1 MPKERNIKQESFD
14 AILMWLDR
22 DRETAALKY
31 EELRRSLIKILGW
44 HSCAD
49 AAGLADEVF
58 NRVACKIEQLLG
70 IYQGDPRLYFYAVA
84 NNLVK
89 EQQKQSKL
97 HVSIDDVDLPG
108 PESFEDELNED
119 AKTRSLE
126 CFRQCLQQLS
136 PENRA
141 LIVDYYRKEKQA
153 KIDHRKDMAARL
165 GIEVNALRVKMHR
178 IRVALEECI
187 ERCIGD

>member
-1 MPKERNIKQESFD
+1 MPKDRNIKQESFD

-44 HSCAD
+44 HSCVD

-58 NRVACKIEQLLG
+58 NRVACKVEGLIG
-70 IYQGDPRLYFYAVA
+70 VYQGDPRLYFYAVA

-89 EQQKQSKL
+89 EQHKQNKV
-97 HVSIDDVDLPG
+97 HVSIDDVDLPAN
-108 PESFEDELNED
+108 ESLEDDLNDE

-126 CFRQCLQQLS
+126 CFRECLQQLS

-141 LIVDYYRKEKQA
+141 LVVDYYQKEKQA
-153 KIDHRKDMAARL
+153 KIDHRKQIAARL
-165 GIEVNALRVKMHR
+165 GIELNALRVKMHR
-178 IRVALEECI
+178 MRVGLEECI